1 MGNSRGWQST
11 RAIVW
16 ADELTGNLHSER
28 SAEIMD
34 LPAPLNKEHD
44 QAIIMVTHDTAVGR
58 QTHRTVRMR
67 DGRMEGD
74 G

>member
-1 MGNSRGWQST
+1 M
-11 RAIVW
+11 
-16 ADELTGNLHSER
+16 HSER

-58 QTHRTVRMR
+58 QAHRTVRMR